1 MAESET
7 PVFLVDGYSDPALLR
22 INGRASYLNAA
33 PVTEFFKQMLEA
45 GKRDVV
51 VDFANCTAMDSTF
64 LGILA
69 GAAMQ
74 FRKHAP
80 DGCITLVR
88 LGKRNLELVR
98 NLGLHR
104 ILDVDC
110 DSNGLR
116 FTEGRLKE
124 IESNSE
130 TKHAS
135 AEGML
140 KAHENLVEA
149 DKGNLKKFQDV
160 ISFLRIQV
168 DKDRAT
174 KGSESHA

>member
-1 MAESET
+1 MADSDT

-22 INGRASYLNAA
+22 INGRASYLNSA
-33 PVTEFFKQMLEA
+33 PVSAFFKHVLAE
-45 GKRDVV
+45 GRSECV

-69 GAAMQ
+69 GAAMD

-80 DGCITLVR
+80 PGRLTLVR

-104 ILDVDC
+104 ILQVEC
-110 DSNGLR
+110 DARDLAFDGAEVRELAPVAQD
-116 FTEGRLKE
+116 
-124 IESNSE
+124 
-130 TKHAS
+130 KHNS

-140 KAHENLVEA
+140 RAHENLVEA

-160 ISFLRIQV
+160 IAFLRLQV
-168 DKDRAT
+168 EKEKAAN
-174 KGSESHA
+174 GEA

>member
-1 MAESET
+1 MAESDS

-74 FRKHAP
+74 FRKHSSE
-80 DGCITLVR
+80 GSITLVR

-110 DSNGLR
+110 ESSGLCFADGKLR
-116 FTEGRLKE
+116 E
-124 IESNSE
+124 IESDAENH
-130 TKHAS
+130 HAS

-160 ISFLRIQV
+160 ISFLRLQV
-168 DKDRAT
+168 EKDKA
-174 KGSESHA
+174 ANNA